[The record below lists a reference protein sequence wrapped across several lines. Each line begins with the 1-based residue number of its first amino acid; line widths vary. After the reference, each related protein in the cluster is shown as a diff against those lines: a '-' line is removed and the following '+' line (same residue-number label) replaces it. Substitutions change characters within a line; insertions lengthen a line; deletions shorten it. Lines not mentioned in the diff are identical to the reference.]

1 MAAPGVAARA
11 QEARGPSPPEGALRA
26 PVVRDPRLE
35 PDAALLPMEWPA
47 LERLRRSFVGVR
59 PLLEAV
65 DVEGSAARIPLL
77 DAAARGVAADSMPA
91 PVAARAREVREI
103 AGTVRASLARAAGL
117 APAAAEAA
125 RADSADRAAAPTA
138 AAGDATPVAGAAAGA
153 DAGEA
158 PAAVHAGAAADP
170 AAGADSAAAVD
181 PLQAYLRAWRDA
193 ERAAEDL
200 LHLVRDP
207 GRPRASAGAG
217 GAPAPVSRAAP
228 E

>member
-1 MAAPGVAARA
+1 
-11 QEARGPSPPEGALRA
+11 
-26 PVVRDPRLE
+26 
-35 PDAALLPMEWPA
+35 MEWPA

-138 AAGDATPVAGAAAGA
+138 AAGDAAPAAGA

>member
-1 MAAPGVAARA
+1 
-11 QEARGPSPPEGALRA
+11 
-26 PVVRDPRLE
+26 
-35 PDAALLPMEWPA
+35 MEWPA

-59 PLLEAV
+59 LLLEAV

-91 PVAARAREVREI
+91 PVAARAREVREL
-103 AGTVRASLARAAGL
+103 AGTVRASLARAAEL

-170 AAGADSAAAVD
+170 AAGADSVAAADSAAAVD

-207 GRPRASAGAG
+207 GRPRAPAGAG